1 MKKML
6 FCAISAAA
14 MLSACSS
21 EENISS
27 NPAGEALT
35 PKIQLGVSTAA
46 TATTRGTGTVGGIT
60 PEENVWAGQDLWI
73 YMLNQNS
80 MEVAEYVDSNP
91 TAVPNK
97 RAIFDNK
104 KFTAPV
110 GAGEDEENKNKGIAS
125 TADGCVEYYPTY
137 GQFDFWGYRVDNGCG
152 GDPVVKTVNDNGEV
166 VEAKDATRRVVDI
179 TIDGSQD
186 IMAGKAVITEEEK
199 AKLGNRTNDYFS
211 AYAARKGVQPNINFE
226 HLLTR
231 LTFHVKAGSKSAAG
245 NGTNTDPVNVTS
257 ISVEGKNKGQLT
269 VAYTGAEPQSLL
281 TFEDTTAPFVLME
294 RQGEDH
300 NSTLKGLTPTALTW
314 TSGEGE
320 GAVGAAD
327 NIAIGEALLVAP
339 GVEKYKLKVGLS
351 QMVQKKVGEG
361 KEPMTLEYEADLIA
375 PNGKFDKGTSYDVNI
390 TVYGLEKID
399 VTATLKPWLPGDD
412 INIDDDNRPQ
422 E

>member
-35 PKIQLGVSTAA
+35 PKIQLGVATAA
-46 TATTRGTGTVGGIT
+46 STTTRGTGTVGST
-60 PEENVWAGQDLWI
+60 EDADNVWAGQELWI
-73 YMLNQNS
+73 YMLKQNS
-80 MEVAEYVDSNP
+80 MEIAEYVNP
-91 TAVPNK
+91 DQTSTP
-97 RAIFDNK
+97 IFDNT
-104 KFTAPV
+104 KFNAPV
-110 GAGEDEENKNKGIAS
+110 GPGDKKNNEGVAT
-125 TADGCVEYYPTY
+125 TADGRIEYYPIN
-137 GQFDFWGYRVDNGCG
+137 GASDFWGYRVDDACG
-152 GDPVVKTVNDNGEV
+152 GDPVVKTVNDEGEEV
-166 VEAKDATRRVVDI
+166 DAKDATRRVVDL

-186 IMAGKAVITEEEK
+186 IMAGKAEITEEEK

-245 NGTNTDPVNVTS
+245 NGTNTDAVNVKS
-257 ISVEGKNKGQLT
+257 IAIEGRNKGQLI
-269 VAYTGAEPQSLL
+269 VAYKGVVPDSLL
-281 TFEDTTAPFVLME
+281 SFEDAKVDFKLMQ
-294 RQGEDH
+294 RIGEDH
-300 NSTLKGLTPTALTW
+300 NSQLQDLTPTPLTW
-314 TSGEGE
+314 TTTPENT
-320 GAVGAAD
+320 VGAAD

-339 GVEKYKLKVGLS
+339 GVAQYKLKVVLT
-351 QMVQKKVGEG
+351 QMVQKKEGEE
-361 KEPMTLEYEADLIA
+361 KKPMTLTYEAYLKA
-375 PNGKFDKGTSYDVNI
+375 PEGKFKPGTSYDVNI

-399 VTATLKPWLPGDD
+399 VTATLKPWVEGGSID
-412 INIDDDNRPQ
+412 IDDDNRPQ

>member
-6 FCAISAAA
+6 FCAITAAA

-46 TATTRGTGTVGGIT
+46 TTTTRGTGTVGGIT

-73 YMLNQNS
+73 YMLKHGS
-80 MEVAEYVDSNP
+80 MEVAEYVDPDP
-91 TAVPNK
+91 TAIPNK
-97 RAIFDNK
+97 TPIFNNK

-125 TADGCVEYYPTY
+125 TADGSVCYYPIN
-137 GQFDFWGYRVDNGCG
+137 GQSDFWGYRVDDACG
-152 GDPVVKTVNDNGEV
+152 GDPVDKTVNDEGVV

-186 IMAGKAVITEEEK
+186 IMAGKAEITEEEK

-245 NGTNTDPVNVTS
+245 NGTNTDPVNVKS
-257 ISVEGKNKGQLT
+257 IAIEGRNKGQLI
-269 VAYTGAEPQSLL
+269 VAYKGVQPDSLL
-281 TFEDTTAPFVLME
+281 SFEDAKIDFYLMKRE
-294 RQGEDH
+294 GEDH
-300 NSTLKGLTPTALTW
+300 NSALKPLTDIPLTW
-314 TSGEGE
+314 TTTPENAE
-320 GAVGAAD
+320 GAAD

-339 GVEKYKLKVGLS
+339 GVAKYKLKVGLS
-351 QMVQKKVGEG
+351 QMVQKKVGEE
-361 KEPMTLEYEADLIA
+361 KQPMKLEYEADILA
-375 PNGKFDKGTSYDVNI
+375 PNGKFEPGKSYDVNI
-390 TVYGLEKID
+390 TVYGLEKIE
-399 VTATLKPWLPGDD
+399 VTATLKPWVEGGSID
-412 INIDDDNRPQ
+412 IDDDNRPQ

>member
-35 PKIQLGVSTAA
+35 PKIQLGVATAA
-46 TATTRGTGTVGGIT
+46 TATTRGTGTVGGIL

-73 YMLNQNS
+73 YMLNHNS
-80 MEVAEYVDSNP
+80 MEVAKYVDPNP
-91 TAVPNK
+91 SIEPE
-97 RAIFDNK
+97 AIFDNK

-110 GAGEDEENKNKGIAS
+110 GPGEDAENKNEGIAS
-125 TADGCVEYYPTY
+125 TADGSVKYYPTN
-137 GQFDFWGYRVDNGCG
+137 GQSDFWGYRVDNACG
-152 GDPVVKTVNDNGEV
+152 GDPVVKTVNDEGV
-166 VEAKDATRRVVDI
+166 VVDAKDATKRVVDI

-186 IMAGKAVITEEEK
+186 IMAGKAEITEEQK

-231 LTFHVKAGSKSAAG
+231 FTFHVKAGSPSAAG

-257 ISVEGKNKGQLT
+257 ISVVGKNKGQLT
-269 VAYTGAEPQSLL
+269 VAYTGAEPQQLL
-281 TFEDTTAPFVLME
+281 TFEDTTAPFTLME
-294 RQGEDH
+294 RRGEDH
-300 NSTLKGLTPTALTW
+300 NSTLLDLTPKALTW
-314 TSGEGE
+314 TAGEGE

-339 GVEKYKLKVGLS
+339 GESTYKLKVGLS

-361 KEPMTLEYEADLIA
+361 KEPMMLEYEADLNA
-375 PNGKFDKGTSYDVNI
+375 PNGTFDKGTSYDVNI

-399 VTATLKPWLPGDD
+399 VTATLKPWDNGGSID
-412 INIDDDNRPQ
+412 IDDDNRPQ

>member
-35 PKIQLGVSTAA
+35 PKIQLGVATAA
-46 TATTRGTGTVGGIT
+46 STTTRGTGTVGGIT

-73 YMLNQNS
+73 YMLKQNS
-80 MEVAEYVDSNP
+80 MEVAEYVDPDPSVAP
-91 TAVPNK
+91 T
-97 RAIFDNK
+97 AIFDNK

-110 GAGEDEENKNKGIAS
+110 GPGEDEENKNKGIAS
-125 TADGCVEYYPTY
+125 TADGSVCYYPIN
-137 GQFDFWGYRVDNGCG
+137 GASDFWGYRVDNACG
-152 GDPVVKTVNDNGEV
+152 GDPVVKTVNNNGEE
-166 VEAKDATRRVVDI
+166 VEAKDATRRVVNL

-231 LTFHVKAGSKSAAG
+231 FTFHVKAGSKSAAG

-257 ISVEGKNKGQLT
+257 ISVVGKNKGQLT
-269 VAYTGAEPQSLL
+269 VAYTGAEPQQLL
-281 TFEDTTAPFVLME
+281 TFEDTTAPFTLME

-300 NSTLKGLTPTALTW
+300 NSTLLGLTPKALTW
-314 TSGEGE
+314 TAGEGE
-320 GAVGAAD
+320 GSVGKAD

-339 GVEKYKLKVGLS
+339 GEESYTLKVGLS
-351 QMVQKKVGEG
+351 QMVQKKVGEE
-361 KEPMTLEYEADLIA
+361 KKPMKLEYTADIKA
-375 PNGKFDKGTSYDVNI
+375 PNGKFEKGTSYDVNI
-390 TVYGLEKID
+390 TVYGLEKIE
-399 VTATLKPWLPGDD
+399 VTATLKPWEDGGSID
-412 INIDDDNRPQ
+412 IDDDNRPQ

>member
-35 PKIQLGVSTAA
+35 PKIQLGVATAA
-46 TATTRGTGTVGGIT
+46 STTTRGTGTVGGIT

-73 YMLNQNS
+73 YMLKQNS
-80 MEVAEYVDSNP
+80 MEVAEYVDPDP

-97 RAIFDNK
+97 TPIFDNK

-110 GAGEDEENKNKGIAS
+110 GAGEDEANKNKGIAS
-125 TADGCVEYYPTY
+125 TADGKVEYYPIN
-137 GQFDFWGYRVDNGCG
+137 GQSDFWGYRVDDACG
-152 GDPVVKTVNDNGEV
+152 GDPLVKTVNDEGVE

-179 TIDGSQD
+179 EINGSQD
-186 IMAGKAVITEEEK
+186 IMAGKAEITEEEK

-211 AYAARKGVQPNINFE
+211 AYAARKGIQPNINFE

-231 LTFHVKAGSKSAAG
+231 FTFHVKAGSPSAAG
-245 NGTNTDPVNVTS
+245 NGTNTDPVKVTS
-257 ISVEGKNKGQLT
+257 IAVEGKNKGQLT
-269 VAYTGAEPQSLL
+269 VAYTGAEPESLL
-281 TFEDTTAPFVLME
+281 TFEDTKAPFVLME
-294 RQGEDH
+294 RRGEDH
-300 NSTLKGLTPTALTW
+300 NSTLQKLTDTALTW
-314 TSGEGE
+314 TAGEGE

-339 GVEKYKLKVGLS
+339 GEESYTLNVGLS
-351 QMVQKKVGEG
+351 QKVLKKVGSE
-361 KEPMTLEYEADLIA
+361 KEDMKLNYTATFKA
-375 PNGKFDKGTSYDVNI
+375 PNGTFEAGKSYDINI

-399 VTATLKPWLPGDD
+399 VRATLTPWENGGSID
-412 INIDDDNRPQ
+412 IDDDQ
-422 E
+422 K